1 MFNSRSSSVKLLQTC
16 PESLRYLTPQTRKP
30 AGRLKYN
37 QQKDK
42 NCYHWGSLPMEKKAA
57 QSKSHQSCDDEN
69 LMLQL
74 FVWEQSL
81 NTF

>member
-1 MFNSRSSSVKLLQTC
+1 MLNSRSSSKKLLQTC
-16 PESLRYLTPQTRKP
+16 LQSLSCLTSQTRKP

-42 NCYHWGSLPMEKKAA
+42 NCYHWGSVPMEKKAA

-69 LMLQL
+69 LVQQL